1 MYMFSELMLLQVCKE
16 LILWAEMW
24 ENENCCR
31 QHKAKAESAK
41 LTVIKQELD
50 RLDQMINS
58 DVSVIRNKIEVASR
72 EFLEAQ
78 YVVLSVTEVCVGRAP
93 AVWIRSGRAQK

>member
-1 MYMFSELMLLQVCKE
+1 MRDE
-16 LILWAEMW
+16 W
-24 ENENCCR
+24 ENDYCR

-41 LTVIKQELD
+41 LNLIKQELD

-58 DVSVIRNKIEVASR
+58 DIAVIRDKIEVASR

-78 YVVLSVTEVCVGRAP
+78 CVH
-93 AVWIRSGRAQK
+93 ICC

>member
-1 MYMFSELMLLQVCKE
+1 MR
-16 LILWAEMW
+16 
-24 ENENCCR
+24 ENDYCR

-41 LTVIKQELD
+41 LNLIKQELD

-58 DVSVIRNKIEVASR
+58 DISVIRDKIEVASR

-78 YVVLSVTEVCVGRAP
+78 YVHVYR
-93 AVWIRSGRAQK
+93 